1 MHNLNEALFQK
12 KIKEIRFKAIASIV
26 CGFLSIIPYLGVL
39 FNLVSWILFFILLYD
54 LKIYGGAKNL
64 FKNFLISVGIGFFGI
79 LVNTSILFAMLKP
92 RTGIFGGLYFN
103 QDNIFMAIAIFL
115 VLHFAI
121 LALIFPFLK
130 AFYYEIARTT
140 KQKYFT
146 YAFNTFYLG
155 LLTLIIGIGLV
166 FLLASLVFWILA
178 WVEFK
183 EFDKQEISNKEKFTI
198 PTQKVIFDFDLKWI
212 KITMVLSLVLF
223 LVFIGLKFTQIITFQ
238 SIRREFFD
246 FETYGRLI
254 HNLFYIRYVLF
265 YIATFLALLSVFL
278 FCKKLKTY
286 KMFIYF
292 LIWQV
297 LFVLGWN
304 LRFILKLIM
313 GEDVFIEN
321 FILDKI
327 ISVAYIIIAFFFFKT
342 LVQATKEKLFY
353 LVFAFFVCGE
363 IVSKLFFAFIRLLDS
378 IRLQEM
384 IVEIIFYAEIIFYIG
399 IPFTPAYFISFLIV
413 WLSLKGQKEVKKAI

>member
-1 MHNLNEALFQK
+1 MQSLNEILLQK

-39 FNLVSWILFFILLYD
+39 FNLANWILFFILLYD

-64 FKNFLISVGIGFFGI
+64 FKNFFIATGISFFGT
-79 LVNTSILFAMLKP
+79 LVSTSSLFVILKP
-92 RTGIFGGLYFN
+92 RIDFFGDFYFN
-103 QDNIFMAIAIFL
+103 QDSIFSAITTFS
-115 VLHFAI
+115 VLFI
-121 LALIFPFLK
+121 ITLALIFPFLK
-130 AFYYEIARTT
+130 AFYYEIARAT
-140 KQKYFT
+140 KQKYFI

-166 FLLASLVFWILA
+166 FLLASLIFWIFA
-178 WVEFK
+178 WIKFE
-183 EFDKQEISNKEKFTI
+183 ELDKQEFSHSQEMAVK
-198 PTQKVIFDFDLKWI
+198 TQKVIFDFDLKWI
-212 KITMVLSLVLF
+212 KITMALF
-223 LVFIGLKFTQIITFQ
+223 LVLSFVIFGLKFTQRIILQ
-238 SIRREFFD
+238 SIRRGFFY
-246 FETYGRLI
+246 FEDYDKLI
-254 HNLFYIRYVLF
+254 YNLVDIRYVLVH
-265 YIATFLALLSVFL
+265 IATFLALLSVFL

-297 LFVLGWN
+297 LVIFGWN

-327 ISVAYIIIAFFFFKT
+327 ISVAYIIIAFFFFKA

-363 IVSKLFFAFIRLLDS
+363 IVSKIFYTFIGLLGS
-378 IRLQEM
+378 IRLQAT
-384 IVEIIFYAEIIFYIG
+384 IVDIIYIG

>member
-1 MHNLNEALFQK
+1 MQNLHEILLQK

-26 CGFLSIIPYLGVL
+26 CGFLGIIPYLGFL
-39 FNLVSWILFFILLYD
+39 FALASWILFFILLYD

-64 FKNFLISVGIGFFGI
+64 FKNLFIAAGIGFFGI
-79 LVNTSILFAMLKP
+79 LISTSSLFVILEPRISYSRIYFDGDNTFLAITVFLILYIP
-92 RTGIFGGLYFN
+92 T
-103 QDNIFMAIAIFL
+103 
-115 VLHFAI
+115 

-130 AFYYEIARTT
+130 AFYYEIARVT
-140 KQKYFT
+140 KQKYFI
-146 YAFNTFYLG
+146 YAFDTHYLG

-166 FLLASLVFWILA
+166 FLLASLFFWILA

-212 KITMVLSLVLF
+212 KITMALSLVLF
-223 LVFIGLKFTQIITFQ
+223 SVILGLSNFTQIITFQ
-238 SIRREFFD
+238 STWREFFD

-286 KMFIYF
+286 KMLIYF
-292 LIWQV
+292 FVWQALIV
-297 LFVLGWN
+297 LKWN
-304 LRFILKLIM
+304 LHFILKLIM

-327 ISVAYIIIAFFFFKT
+327 ISVAYIIIAFF
-342 LVQATKEKLFY
+342 
-353 LVFAFFVCGE
+353 VCGE

-384 IVEIIFYAEIIFYIG
+384 MAEIIFYIS
-399 IPFTPAYFISFLIV
+399 IPFTLAYFISFLVV
-413 WLSLKGQKEVKKAI
+413 WLKLKEQKSVKIC

>member
-1 MHNLNEALFQK
+1 MQNLHEILVQK

-64 FKNFLISVGIGFFGI
+64 FKNFFIATGISFFGT
-79 LVNTSILFAMLKP
+79 LASTSSLFVILKP
-92 RTGIFGGLYFN
+92 RIDFFGNFYFN
-103 QDNIFMAIAIFL
+103 QDSIFSAITTFS
-115 VLHFAI
+115 VLFI
-121 LALIFPFLK
+121 ITLALIFPFLK
-130 AFYYEIARTT
+130 AFYYEIARVT
-140 KQKYFT
+140 KQKYFI
-146 YAFNTFYLG
+146 YAFNTCYLG

-166 FLLASLVFWILA
+166 FLLASLIFWIFA
-178 WVEFK
+178 WIKFE
-183 EFDKQEISNKEKFTI
+183 ELDKQEFSHSQEMAVK
-198 PTQKVIFDFDLKWI
+198 TQKKVFDFDLKWI
-212 KITMVLSLVLF
+212 KITMALF
-223 LVFIGLKFTQIITFQ
+223 LVLSFVIFGLKFTQRIIFQ
-238 SIRREFFD
+238 SIRRGFFY
-246 FETYGRLI
+246 FEDYDKLI
-254 HNLFYIRYVLF
+254 YNLVDIRYVLVH
-265 YIATFLALLSVFL
+265 IATFLALLSVFL

-297 LFVLGWN
+297 LVIFGWN

-313 GEDVFIEN
+313 GEDIFIEN

-327 ISVAYIIIAFFFFKT
+327 ISIVCIIIAFFFFKA

-363 IVSKLFFAFIRLLDS
+363 IASKIFYTFIGLLGS
-378 IRLQEM
+378 IRLQAT
-384 IVEIIFYAEIIFYIG
+384 IVDIIFYIS
-399 IPFTPAYFISFLIV
+399 ISFTLAYFISFLIV
-413 WLSLKGQKEVKKAI
+413 WFSLKGQKEVKKAI

>member
-1 MHNLNEALFQK
+1 M
-12 KIKEIRFKAIASIV
+12 
-26 CGFLSIIPYLGVL
+26 
-39 FNLVSWILFFILLYD
+39 
-54 LKIYGGAKNL
+54 
-64 FKNFLISVGIGFFGI
+64 
-79 LVNTSILFAMLKP
+79 
-92 RTGIFGGLYFN
+92 
-103 QDNIFMAIAIFL
+103 
-115 VLHFAI
+115 
-121 LALIFPFLK
+121 IFPFLK
-130 AFYYEIARTT
+130 AFYYEIARVT
-140 KQKYFT
+140 KQKYFI
-146 YAFNTFYLG
+146 YAFNTYYLG

-223 LVFIGLKFTQIITFQ
+223 FVFIGLKFTQIITFQ

-384 IVEIIFYAEIIFYIG
+384 IVEIIFYIG
-399 IPFTPAYFISFLIV
+399 ISFTPAYFISFLIV